1 MLKLLGFLIS
11 GCWHK
16 WRVINQE
23 TVNYSTDFSK
33 GTADRY
39 ILQCEH
45 CGNIKTKLAK

>member
-1 MLKLLGFLIS
+1 MIKLLNFLLT

-16 WRVINQE
+16 WTAINRE
-23 TVNYSTDFSK
+23 TVNYRSEFSS